1 MAAVRD
7 DDAAPGVMDLW
18 RTGGKLGQAGFDF
31 WLRSIKQMQ
40 APPEDPLRLAEA
52 NLALCKSLI
61 RDPSQLGRVQVQ
73 MWAELVQVTSRL
85 VKADDT
91 SAAVAP
97 AKGDRRFRDEAWES
111 NPLFDL
117 IKQSYL
123 ITGRGV
129 IRLIEQAEGL
139 EDGTRTRLAFA
150 AQQVVDALAPTNFAA
165 TNPTVVRTALD
176 TGGRNLLRGL
186 ENLLDDLNRTGR
198 VEAPMADPS
207 HFKVGRDLAVTPGQ
221 VVFQNDLIQL
231 IQYDATT
238 ETVNRRPLL
247 LLPPWMNKFY
257 VMDLRPGNS
266 YIQWLVDQGHT
277 VFVVSWVNP
286 GKSLG
291 HKGFEDYMLEGP
303 LAAMDA
309 IELATGERE
318 VNVVGYCLGG
328 ILLSATLAW
337 MAARGDERVK
347 SATLLTTMVDF
358 CETGEVS
365 MFIDEKGLGDLEKTI
380 EEQGYLDGRSVY
392 DTFRAL
398 RANDLIWSFYINNY
412 LLGNKPGA
420 FDLLFWNSDSTN
432 MPAAMHTFFMRNMYL
447 KNLLKE
453 PGALTL
459 AGEPIHM
466 EKVETP
472 TYVLSTVEDHIA
484 PWKTAYSTSG
494 LFSGPVKFVLGESGH
509 IAGVI
514 NPPAKE
520 KYGYWTSRSNPADA
534 GKWLEGATHHKG
546 SWWPD
551 WNRWMRRFAGGS
563 VPARKPGSGGL
574 PAIEAAPGSYVL
586 KRNPD

>member
-7 DDAAPGVMDLW
+7 DETVSSAMDLW
-18 RTGGKLGQAGFDF
+18 RTAGKLNQAGFDF
-31 WLRSIKQMQ
+31 WMRSMTRMPA
-40 APPEDPLRLAEA
+40 APQDPLRLAEA
-52 NLALCKSLI
+52 NLALCQSLMGN
-61 RDPSQLGRVQVQ
+61 PGQVGRVQVQ
-73 MWAELVQVTSRL
+73 MWADLVHMTSRL
-85 VKADDT
+85 LKADGAP
-91 SAAVAP
+91 AAVAP
-97 AKGDRRFRDEAWES
+97 VKGDRRFRDDAWES

-123 ITGRGV
+123 IAGRGV
-129 IRLIEQAEGL
+129 IRLIEQAQEL
-139 EDGTRTRLAFA
+139 DDDTRTRLSFA
-150 AQQVVDALAPTNFAA
+150 AQQVIDALAPTNFAL
-165 TNPTVVRTALD
+165 TNPTVVRAALD
-176 TGGRNLLRGL
+176 TGGSNLLRGL

-198 VEAPMADPS
+198 VEAPMADAS
-207 HFKVGRDLAVTPGQ
+207 HFKVGRDLAVTPGK

-257 VMDLRPGNS
+257 ILDLRPGNS
-266 YIQWLVDQGHT
+266 FIQWLVDQGHT

-286 GKSLG
+286 GKALA
-291 HKGFEDYMLEGP
+291 HKGFENYMLEGP
-303 LAAMDA
+303 LAALDA

-337 MAARGDERVK
+337 MAARGDQRIK
-347 SATLLTTMVDF
+347 CASLLTTMVDF
-358 CETGEVS
+358 CDTGEVS
-365 MFIDEKGLGDLEKTI
+365 IFIDEQGLDSLEKTI

-392 DTFRAL
+392 DTFRSL

-412 LLGNKPGA
+412 LLGHKPGA

-453 PGALTL
+453 PGGLTL
-459 AGEPIHM
+459 AGEAIHM
-466 EKVETP
+466 EMVETP
-472 TYVLSTVEDHIA
+472 TYVLSTMEDHIA
-484 PWKTAYSTSG
+484 PWKTTYSTAG

-509 IAGVI
+509 IAGVV

-520 KYGYWTSRSNPADA
+520 KYGYWTSKAKPNDADT
-534 GKWLEGATHHKG
+534 WLEGATHHEG

-563 VPARKPGSGGL
+563 VPARNPGSGGL
-574 PAIEAAPGSYVL
+574 QAIEPAPGSYVL
-586 KRNPD
+586 RRNPD